1 MRMPAIKHLEE
12 GARAPN
18 FTLKDQGGRLVKLK
32 DFRGKKV
39 VLYFYVRDQTPG
51 CTKEACD
58 FRDGIEKIKAKG
70 AVVLG
75 VSPDTVE
82 SHKRFAQKYDLS
94 FPLLA
99 DEKTEVARKFG
110 VWGKK
115 SMYGRTYQGVIRST
129 FIIGAEGKIAKA
141 YKRVKVAGHLGQVLK
156 DLA

>member
-1 MRMPAIKHLEE
+1 MRMPPIRPLRE

-18 FTLKDQGGRLVKLK
+18 FALRDQGGKLVKLK

-58 FRDGIEKIKAKG
+58 FRDGIQRIKAKG

-82 SHKRFAQKYDLS
+82 SHGRFAQKNSLP

-99 DEKTEVARKFG
+99 DEKAEVAKKFR

-115 SMYGRTYQGVIRST
+115 NMYGRIYQGVIRST
-129 FIIGAEGKIAKA
+129 FIIDAEGKIAKT
-141 YKRVKVAGHLGQVLK
+141 YKRVRVAGHFGQVLK
-156 DLA
+156 DLP

>member
-1 MRMPAIKHLEE
+1 M
-12 GARAPN
+12 
-18 FTLKDQGGRLVKLK
+18 
-32 DFRGKKV
+32 
-39 VLYFYVRDQTPG
+39 LYFYVRDQTPG
-51 CTKEACD
+51 CTREACD

-82 SHKRFAQKYDLS
+82 SHKRFAQKYGLS

-99 DEKTEVARKFG
+99 DEETEVARKFG

-141 YKRVKVAGHLGQVLK
+141 YKRVKVAGHLGQLLK

>member
-1 MRMPAIKHLEE
+1 MPTFKPLEE

-18 FTLKDQGGRLVKLK
+18 FALKDQAGKLVKLK

-51 CTKEACD
+51 CTKQACD

-99 DEKTEVARKFG
+99 DEKAEVARKFG

-129 FIIGAEGKIAKA
+129 FIIGAEGKISKA
-141 YKRVKVAGHLGQVLK
+141 YRRVKVVGHFEQVLQ
-156 DLA
+156 DLD